1 MSEPPVVTGAVSKPL
16 PVACFHVEFGLFATR
31 SIASIACSS
40 VHVSG
45 KAPSVFPLFGPWPV
59 PGGSPSRIC
68 SLLESLIL
76 YFLSVSE
83 SPLAQTLN
91 PYAFCAS
98 SIPSLKKADCPQQ
111 VRQFKLPNTIAE
123 KEQRGFLRLLFF
135 SPLYTFRQPL
145 SNSFFP
151 CFSLLL
157 PVFRVVL

>member
-83 SPLAQTLN
+83 SPLALTLN
-91 PYAFCAS
+91 PHNFC
-98 SIPSLKKADCPQQ
+98 
-111 VRQFKLPNTIAE
+111 T
-123 KEQRGFLRLLFF
+123 FF
-135 SPLYTFRQPL
+135 SALLEKAKPISSFLL
-145 SNSFFP
+145 SLS
-151 CFSLLL
+151 
-157 PVFRVVL
+157 